1 MLKLREQELRI
12 PIGLSLTERDR
23 ENEESQHHFGIFNS
37 DEQLCACSVLVVE
50 KRNERYQ
57 LRQMVVKPSFRG
69 VGIGR
74 LLYEKVESRCLE
86 LGAHQIQLNARVSA
100 KGFYGKLG
108 FTEFGVEFDHIT
120 LPHIKMIKVL

>member
-12 PIGLSLTERDR
+12 PIGLSLTERDL
-23 ENEESQHHFGIFNS
+23 ETEESQHHFGMFNTH
-37 DEQLCACSVLVVE
+37 EQLCACLVLLVE

-57 LRQMVVKPSFRG
+57 LRQMVVKPSYRG
-69 VGIGR
+69 TGIGR
-74 LLYEKVESRCLE
+74 LLYEKVESWCLK

-100 KGFYGKLG
+100 KDFYGKLG
-108 FTEFGVEFDHIT
+108 FSEFGVEFDHIT